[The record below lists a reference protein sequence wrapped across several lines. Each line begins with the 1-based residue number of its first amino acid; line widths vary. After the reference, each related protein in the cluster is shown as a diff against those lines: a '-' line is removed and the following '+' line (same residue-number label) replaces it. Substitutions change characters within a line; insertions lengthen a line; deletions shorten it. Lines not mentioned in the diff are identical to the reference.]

1 MKGIENDEEYLQ
13 YVVKI
18 YFKSIFAQ
26 AHFMQN

>member
-1 MKGIENDEEYLQ
+1 MKGIENDEKYLQ

-26 AHFMQN
+26 VQFMQN